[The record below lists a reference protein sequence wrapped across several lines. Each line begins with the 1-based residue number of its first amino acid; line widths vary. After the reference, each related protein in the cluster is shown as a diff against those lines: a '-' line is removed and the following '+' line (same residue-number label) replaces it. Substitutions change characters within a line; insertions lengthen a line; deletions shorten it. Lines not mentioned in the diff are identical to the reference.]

1 MTVGIGGWGSRRK
14 PMSVVRAL
22 LRSDVT
28 DLTIVSWGGP
38 DVGLLCAAGK
48 VKRLV
53 YAFVSLDSIPLEPH
67 FRAARQSGA
76 IEDEPYD
83 EGMFLLGLQAAAWRV
98 PFLPTRVGL
107 GSDILRDNDRVRLV
121 TSPFDD
127 GEELVA
133 VPALTMDAAFVH
145 MNRADA
151 RGNGQYLGPDP
162 YMDDLFLGAAER
174 RFLSAERIVATED
187 LAKEGPPQSL
197 LISRLLRRRGDRGA
211 QRRPLHVVRPRLP
224 PRRGVPEAVRRRGQV
239 TRGLGRV
246 PVGLARPQ
254 RGRLPGAA
262 ARRRRRSVT
271 DQLAGLVERA
281 DVCVVAMAECFRGDG
296 EILANPIG
304 TIPMIGGRLARATF
318 EPDLA
323 MTDGEARLIANDE
336 AFEWPEGKVVEHF
349 NPYRQMFGW
358 VWNGRRHV
366 VMGGTQIDQ
375 YGNQNFAAIGD
386 YQRPRVQLLGYRGAP
401 GNTINDTTS
410 YWVPNHTPAVL
421 CERVDTVCGDRVRPG
436 RRARRARRRPVP
448 RDPLRRHQPRRA
460 RLRRRPTTA
469 CACARC
475 TRA

>member
-1 MTVGIGGWGSRRK
+1 
-14 PMSVVRAL
+14 
-22 LRSDVT
+22 
-28 DLTIVSWGGP
+28 
-38 DVGLLCAAGK
+38 
-48 VKRLV
+48 
-53 YAFVSLDSIPLEPH
+53 
-67 FRAARQSGA
+67 
-76 IEDEPYD
+76 
-83 EGMFLLGLQAAAWRV
+83 MFLLGLQAAAWRV

-107 GSDILRDNDRVRLV
+107 GSDILRDNDRVRMV

-174 RFLSAERIVATED
+174 RFLSAERIVPTED

-197 LISRLLRRRGDRGA
+197 LISRLHRRRRDRGA
-211 QRRPLHVVRPRLP
+211 QRRPLHLVRPRLP
-224 PRRGVPEAVRRRGQV
+224 PRRGVPEGVRRVGQV
-239 TRGLGRV
+239 ARGVGRV
-246 PVGLARPQ
+246 PGGVARPQ
-254 RGRLPGAA
+254 RGRLPGQAA
-262 ARRRRRSVT
+262 VATEEPVT

-336 AFEWPEGKVVEHF
+336 AFEWPDGKVVEHF

-386 YQRPRVQLLGYRGAP
+386 YRQPKVQLLGYRGAP

-410 YWVPNHTPAVL
+410 LLGAEPHARRCS
-421 CERVDTVCGDRVRPG
+421 CERVDTVCGVGYDRAAALGEQAARFHEIRFVVTNLAVLDFETPDHRMRLRSVHPG
-436 RRARRARRRPVP
+436 RDGRRGAGRHRLRARRARRR
-448 RDPLRRHQPRRA
+448 
-460 RLRRRPTTA
+460 RP
-469 CACARC
+469 
-475 TRA
+475 